1 MRIALLLALILML
14 PCQKEAKSICYL
26 KDRFFIQQ
34 AMDIQLNPQDYSD
47 KIINIEGL
55 FEKYVDENKI
65 ERYIV
70 YRKTA
75 GCCGDDGSVGF
86 EFLYKKGKLD
96 IKPGEWILVEGHVL
110 EKADKEGN
118 NLIYLDAISVT
129 KKKKGT
135 EFVK

>member
-1 MRIALLLALILML
+1 
-14 PCQKEAKSICYL
+14 
-26 KDRFFIQQ
+26 
-34 AMDIQLNPQDYSD
+34 MDIQLNPQDYSD

-86 EFLYKKGKLD
+86 EFVHKKGKLD

-110 EKADKEGN
+110 TRADIG
-118 NLIYLDAISVT
+118 IYLDAISVT
-129 KKKKGT
+129 KKKKGV
-135 EFVK
+135 EFVR